1 MDKRGVCWANV
12 EEVDTRF
19 CSERCQQV
27 LDQAWEAQHEEAQ
40 LTRQADSNAAA
51 LREAAPLLPEFAK
64 RVKEWLA
71 CFGRVRAIP
80 HTSRGA
86 PFGHVA
92 DGEVSSGSALGWD
105 TRAEGSGSDEPKQ
118 S

>member
-12 EEVDTRF
+12 EEIDTRF

-40 LTRQADSNAAA
+40 LARQTDSNAAA
-51 LREAAPLLPEFAK
+51 LCEAAPLLPELAK

-71 CFGRVRAIP
+71 RRGRARSVVSHVCTRVRRR
-80 HTSRGA
+80 S
-86 PFGHVA
+86 VA
-92 DGEVSSGSALGWD
+92 
-105 TRAEGSGSDEPKQ
+105 RARVLEQ
-118 S
+118 ARAA